1 MKKKAQYIGEILI
14 DKGLITKAQLEEV
27 IQEQLRNKKFIGMML
42 VQRGLISERELIASL
57 AEQFGIDHVSL
68 KKEDVDWDLALK
80 FSASLVTDHKCLPVR
95 ADKETV
101 TLAITNPL
109 DVWVL
114 DKAEKEAAPRK
125 LKVVLT
131 TLSDMD
137 EMIKEYRRASI
148 QKMMTKWKQ
157 D

>member
-14 DKGLITKAQLEEV
+14 SKGFITKAQLEEV

-42 VQRGLISERELIASL
+42 VQRGLISEGDLTESL
-57 AEQFGIDHVSL
+57 AEQFGIEHVRL
-68 KKEDVDWDLALK
+68 KKEDVDWDLTLK
-80 FSASLVTDHKCLPVR
+80 FSASLITDHKCLPIN
-95 ADKETV
+95 ADQETV

-114 DKAEKEAAPRK
+114 DKAEKEAVPRK
-125 LKVVLT
+125 VKIVLA

-137 EMIKEYRRASI
+137 EMIKEYRRFSI
-148 QKMMTKWKQ
+148 QKMMKKWKQ

>member
-14 DKGLITKAQLEEV
+14 SKGLITKAQLDDA
-27 IQEQLRNKKFIGMML
+27 IQEQLHNKRFIGMML
-42 VQRGLISERELIASL
+42 VQRGLISEGDLVESL
-57 AEQFGIDHVSL
+57 AEQFGVSHVRL
-68 KKEDVDWDLALK
+68 KKEDVDWDLTLK
-80 FSASLVTDHKCLPVR
+80 FSASVITDHKCLPLS

-109 DVWVL
+109 DVWAL

-125 LKVVLT
+125 LKIVLT

-137 EMIKEYRRASI
+137 EMIKEYRRVSI
-148 QKMMTKWKQ
+148 QKMMKKWEQ